1 MSARPSRTSR
11 VAFSFLTNSIFFSSF
26 LSAALAQDDSTKLRD
41 CLTSTSIL
49 GSLATFSDA
58 PNWANVTSPWALR
71 FNPEPAAVVTPRT
84 RDEVTAA
91 LACAVD
97 AGINVSA
104 LNGGHSY
111 GAYGLGGVDG
121 ALVINMQRFT
131 ETTFD
136 AATGLFT
143 YGGGSRVGPA
153 ATWLW
158 ENHGRHFPHVRANW
172 VGLSGSS
179 IGGGFGTTSR
189 FLGTPMDNL
198 DSVEVML
205 YNGTIVTASKV
216 ENPDLFF
223 VIQGAGSS
231 YGIVLSLTTRTW
243 KPEYSIVT
251 NFTISLGAVDLDT
264 GVQALMDIQD
274 WAMTEA
280 PDTFALRWQLAGEWN
295 GSGYFYGNPEDFDV
309 LFASLTL
316 RLPSTTTTTVRTAD
330 FWAMENFAA
339 PLLNGTADTFPPRS
353 MYLQALV
360 LRSDQPFTFESAKAL
375 YQHTTLAFNRTDLTK
390 FGFLDLWGGV
400 SRDVKDDAQAM
411 VYSTNQWLVRWEG
424 RLANGLSEWPA
435 DGIEYMQAGFR
446 PFQEQLRKE
455 GVPLRGFV
463 NYRDTELTLDEW
475 SVRLYGENFE
485 KMKRIKSDLDPLG
498 TFTTH
503 AQSIPS
509 S

>member
-1 MSARPSRTSR
+1 MGLRHSFKPQGALRLFSNIV
-11 VAFSFLTNSIFFSSF
+11 VAGSL
-26 LSAALAQDDSTKLRD
+26 LSGAVAQDDSTRLRD
-41 CLTSTSIL
+41 CLSNTSIL
-49 GSLATFSDA
+49 PSLTTFSDA
-58 PNWANVTSPWALR
+58 INWETVTSPWALR
-71 FNPEPAAVVTPRT
+71 FNPEPAAVVVPRN
-84 RDEVTAA
+84 RDEVAAA
-91 LACAVD
+91 LACAVE
-97 AGINVSA
+97 AGVKVSP

-121 ALVINMQRFT
+121 ALVINMERFT

-136 AATGLFT
+136 SAKNLFT

-198 DSVEVML
+198 DSVDVML
-205 YNGTIVTASKV
+205 YNGTIVTASRT

-231 YGIVLSLTTRTW
+231 YGIILSLTTRTW
-243 KPEYSIVT
+243 KPEFEVAT
-251 NFTISLGAVDLDT
+251 NFTISLGAVDIDT
-264 GVQALMDIQD
+264 GVQALMDIQE

-295 GSGYFYGNPEDFDV
+295 GSGYFYGNPDEFDA
-309 LFASLTL
+309 LFASLVK
-316 RLPSTTTTTVRTAD
+316 RLPNTTTTTKTTAD

-360 LRSDQPFTFESAKAL
+360 LRKDQPFTFESAKAL
-375 YQHTTLAFNRTDLTK
+375 YQYTTLAFNRTDLTE

-400 SRDVKDDAQAM
+400 SRDVDDSKQAM
-411 VYSTNQWLVRWEG
+411 AYSNNQWLIRWEG
-424 RLANGLSEWPA
+424 RLANGLTQWPA

-446 PFQEQLRKE
+446 PFKEQLKKE
-455 GVPLRGFV
+455 GIPLRGFV
-463 NYRDTELTLDEW
+463 NYRDTELSLEEW
-475 SVRLYGENFE
+475 SVRLYGDNFE
-485 KMKRIKSDLDPLG
+485 KMKRIKSQLDPQG
-498 TFTTH
+498 VFTTH

>member
-1 MSARPSRTSR
+1 MLRPHSVRPSGLLALISNI
-11 VAFSFLTNSIFFSSF
+11 VLFGSL
-26 LSAALAQDDSTKLRD
+26 LPGAAAQDDATKLKD
-41 CLTSTSIL
+41 CLSSSTIL
-49 GSLATFSDA
+49 ASLATFPDA
-58 PNWANVTSPWALR
+58 TNWDTITSPWALR
-71 FNPEPAAVVTPRT
+71 FNPEPAAVVVPRNQ
-84 RDEVTAA
+84 DEIAAA

-97 AGINVSA
+97 AGVKVSP

-121 ALVINMQRFT
+121 ALVINMERFT

-136 AATGLFT
+136 EATGLFT

-189 FLGTPMDNL
+189 FLGIPMDNL
-198 DSVEVML
+198 DSVKVML
-205 YNGTIVTASKV
+205 YNGTVVTASRT

-223 VIQGAGSS
+223 VVQGAGSS
-231 YGIVLSLTTRTW
+231 YGIILSLTTRTW
-243 KPEYSIVT
+243 KPEFDIVT

-264 GVQALMDIQD
+264 GAQALIDIQD
-274 WAMTEA
+274 WAMTKA

-295 GSGYFYGNPEDFDV
+295 GSGYFYGNPDEFDA
-309 LFASLTL
+309 LFAGLVE
-316 RLPSTTTTTVRTAD
+316 RLPNTTTTNVQTAD
-330 FWAMENFAA
+330 FWAMENFAV
-339 PLLNGTADTFPPRS
+339 PQINGTTDAFPPRS

-360 LRSDQPFTFESAKAL
+360 LRKDQPFTFESAKAL
-375 YQHTTLAFNRTDLTK
+375 YQYTTLAFNRTDLTE

-400 SRDVKDDAQAM
+400 SRDVDDSKQAM
-411 VYSTNQWLVRWEG
+411 AYSNNQWLIRWEG
-424 RLANGLSEWPA
+424 RLANGLTQWPA

-446 PFQEQLRKE
+446 PFRDQLKKE

-463 NYRDTELTLDEW
+463 NYRDTELSVDEW
-475 SVRLYGENFE
+475 SVRLYGDNFE
-485 KMKRIKSDLDPLG
+485 KMKRIKSSLDPQG
-498 TFTTH
+498 IFTTH